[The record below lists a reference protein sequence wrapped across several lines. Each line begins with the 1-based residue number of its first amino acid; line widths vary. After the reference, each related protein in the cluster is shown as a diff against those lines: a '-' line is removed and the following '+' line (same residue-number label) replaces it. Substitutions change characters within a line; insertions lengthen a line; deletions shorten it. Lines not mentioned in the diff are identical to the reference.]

1 MRGGPK
7 CCKHRV
13 RKDHDEDFEPFFESP
28 HAFRQV
34 FSEEDLFGFD
44 ASGIRLAVRERS
56 IDEVEDD
63 VPF

>member
-1 MRGGPK
+1 MALMG
-7 CCKHRV
+7 
-13 RKDHDEDFEPFFESP
+13 

-44 ASGIRLAVRERS
+44 PRGIRLAVREREA
-56 IDEVEDD
+56 DDVEDD